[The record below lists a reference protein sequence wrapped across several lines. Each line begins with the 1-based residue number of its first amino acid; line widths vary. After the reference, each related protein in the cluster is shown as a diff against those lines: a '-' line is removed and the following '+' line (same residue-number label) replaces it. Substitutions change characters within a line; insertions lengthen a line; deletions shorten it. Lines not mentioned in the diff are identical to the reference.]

1 MLLRAPPLPA
11 AAEAAAA
18 DRSEATAVAGG
29 SRAPSVPLGPGRL
42 PLEAAPGAET
52 PGGALGRAGQPPQ
65 APTHDTA
72 QRAIASVAT
81 EGAAAGGAA
90 VGGGADSAAAEADA
104 EPSPPSPP
112 SPFPAKGGAASVH
125 VRRAEQRLRELL
137 WRDLEQVGA
146 PITRTR
152 SPARTLVLNLTLI
165 RTRTRA

>member
-18 DRSEATAVAGG
+18 DSSETTAIAGS

-42 PLEAAPGAET
+42 PLEAAPGAER
-52 PGGALGRAGQPPQ
+52 PGALGRAGPQ

-72 QRAIASVAT
+72 QRAMASVAT
-81 EGAAAGGAA
+81 EGAVTGGAA
-90 VGGGADSAAAEADA
+90 VGGGADSTAAEADA

-112 SPFPAKGGAASVH
+112 SPFPARSGAASVH

-137 WRDLEQVGA
+137 WRDLEQVGT
-146 PITRTR
+146 P
-152 SPARTLVLNLTLI
+152 
-165 RTRTRA
+165 

>member
-1 MLLRAPPLPA
+1 MLLRAPLLPA

-18 DRSEATAVAGG
+18 DSSEPTAVAGG
-29 SRAPSVPLGPGRL
+29 SRAPSVPLGSGRL

-52 PGGALGRAGQPPQ
+52 PGGALGRAVQPPQ

-72 QRAIASVAT
+72 QRAIASGAT
-81 EGAAAGGAA
+81 GGAA
-90 VGGGADSAAAEADA
+90 VGGGAGSAAAEADA

-137 WRDLEQVGA
+137 WRDLEQVG
-146 PITRTR
+146 
-152 SPARTLVLNLTLI
+152 TL
-165 RTRTRA
+165 

>member
-1 MLLRAPPLPA
+1 MLMRAPPLPA

-18 DRSEATAVAGG
+18 DRSEATAVAGS

-72 QRAIASVAT
+72 QRAIESVAT
-81 EGAAAGGAA
+81 EGAATGGAA

-137 WRDLEQVGA
+137 WRDLEQVGT
-146 PITRTR
+146 P
-152 SPARTLVLNLTLI
+152 
-165 RTRTRA
+165 